1 MDISLFQRG
10 RPHARHWGSKTDRH
24 SWALKVLMDQREEKD
39 AGIQSGEELGGQDT
53 WGMSELYC
61 STSRVVSGG
70 SLHL

>member
-1 MDISLFQRG
+1 MDIWLFQCG

-24 SWALKVLMDQREEKD
+24 SWACKVLMDQREEKG

-53 WGMSELYC
+53 RGMSELYC
-61 STSRVVSGG
+61 STSSVVSGG